1 MDMMSLFVGIIGSI
15 IAAVVI
21 ALINKWVWPHFS
33 DTCLYKGVSVEGAWD
48 VIEERNGGSAA
59 VGRLELKQQ
68 GCRLRG
74 TSTRTKTRD
83 GKESDRKFNY
93 HGSISGNQITLIFED
108 ARGIGFDTGTYVFT
122 VYNDGKTMV
131 GMSTFHGKAENKII
145 SEPRTLKKTT
155 G

>member
-1 MDMMSLFVGIIGSI
+1 MDMMSLFVGILGSI
-15 IAAVVI
+15 IAAAVI
-21 ALINKWVWPHFS
+21 TLITKLVWPNFS
-33 DTCLYKGVSVEGAWD
+33 DTCLYRGIRVEGAWD
-48 VIEERNGGSAA
+48 VIEERNGDSAT
-59 VGRLELKQQ
+59 VGQLNLKQQ
-68 GCRLRG
+68 GCRLSG

-145 SEPRTLKKTT
+145 SETRTLIKTIN
-155 G
+155 

>member
-1 MDMMSLFVGIIGSI
+1 MDIMSLFVGILGSI
-15 IAAVVI
+15 IAAAVI
-21 ALINKWVWPHFS
+21 TLITKWVWPNLS
-33 DTCLYKGVSVEGAWD
+33 DRCLYRGIRVEGAWD
-48 VIEERNGGSAA
+48 VIEERNGDSVT
-59 VGRLELKQQ
+59 VGRLNLKQQ
-68 GCRLRG
+68 GCRLNG

-122 VYNDGKTMV
+122 VYNDGNTMV

-145 SEPRTLKKTT
+145 SEQRKLIKTIS
-155 G
+155 